1 VKVFY
6 SSKSEAVRGE
16 AVGYIDWLDGG
27 GISSRAV
34 VLKVQFS
41 VRDFNMCDVSRIKLH
56 IGMTANFGD
65 DRMVR
70 DRNILDDAT
79 ISQRD
84 GDDLVVHARLGLTEE
99 EFAPMFRQRGHII

>member
-1 VKVFY
+1 MPPNEKKISHGF
-6 SSKSEAVRGE
+6 
-16 AVGYIDWLDGG
+16 IDWLDDG
-27 GISSRAV
+27 GISSRAL
-34 VLKVQFS
+34 VLKVPFS
-41 VRDFNMCDVSRIKLH
+41 VRDFDMCDVTKIKSRIR
-56 IGMTANFGD
+56 MAANFGD

-84 GDDLVVHARLGLTEE
+84 GNDLVIHAGFGLTEE